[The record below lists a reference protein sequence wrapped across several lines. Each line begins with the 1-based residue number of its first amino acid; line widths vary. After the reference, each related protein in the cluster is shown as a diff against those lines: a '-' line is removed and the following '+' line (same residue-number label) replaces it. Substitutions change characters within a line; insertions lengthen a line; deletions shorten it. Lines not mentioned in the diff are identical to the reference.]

1 MKIEFCN
8 VVMSSEDTKALEF
21 NQYQKSDKA
30 PFINYVNLECLIEN
44 IDGWKNNP
52 ENSSTTKEVEHFHQV
67 FFQYLQYHYLKA
79 WKVSM
84 IYTEVKTASKSFM
97 NPEDNMQWM

>member
-8 VVMSSEDTKALEF
+8 FVMSSEDTKVLEF

-30 PFINYVNLECLIEN
+30 PFFNYVNLECLIEN
-44 IDGWKNNP
+44 IDGCKNNP
-52 ENSSTTKEVEHFHQV
+52 ENSSTTKEVEHFHHV
-67 FFQYLQYHYLKA
+67 FLYLQYHHLKA

-84 IYTEVKTASKSFM
+84 IYTEVKLHEKVL
-97 NPEDNMQWM
+97 